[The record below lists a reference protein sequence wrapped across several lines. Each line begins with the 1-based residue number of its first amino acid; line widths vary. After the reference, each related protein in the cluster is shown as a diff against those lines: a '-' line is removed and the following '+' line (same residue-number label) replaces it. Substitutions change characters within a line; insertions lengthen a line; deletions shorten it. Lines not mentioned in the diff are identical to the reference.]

1 MGTAGRKVAAA
12 AATGALLAALAACGS
27 GSSTSSENA
36 AKGTA
41 GGSASPGTAAGAATG
56 APGGPSAA
64 AGSGAATPS
73 GDAAGGGAA
82 ASAAAAGGTPEAGAT
97 GPGAATSG
105 AASAGG
111 SSAGT
116 AGTGPGTAGATTGAA
131 TAGASGGGA
140 GGAGGAGQPAT
151 GPDSDTALLDSA
163 LLALLLPDQKA
174 MTGWEEEK
182 RRVDTA
188 DHATTCTAAAPCKG
202 KPLSGTARF
211 ASGEVV
217 VRFGVDTLP
226 GRAQAQERLKEA
238 YGAYADATK
247 YSPADIGL
255 LGTESRAFQGELA
268 GRDGVAIVLRA
279 GTAVATVTTEGGPVD
294 PAGTRRL
301 AAMLVA
307 RIEQAQAGRTPDA
320 ALGAG

>member
-41 GGSASPGTAAGAATG
+41 GASASPGTTAGAATG
-56 APGGPSAA
+56 GTGAPSAA
-64 AGSGAATPS
+64 AGSGTATPS

-82 ASAAAAGGTPEAGAT
+82 AGGTPAAGAT
-97 GPGAATSG
+97 GPGAATPG
-105 AASAGG
+105 AATAGG

-116 AGTGPGTAGATTGAA
+116 AGTAGTGSGTAGAATG
-131 TAGASGGGA
+131 GASAGGA
-140 GGAGGAGQPAT
+140 GGAGGTGGAGQPAT

-163 LLALLLPDQKA
+163 LVALLLPDQKA

-226 GRAQAQERLKEA
+226 GRAQAQDRYKEA

-247 YSPADIGL
+247 YGPADIGL
-255 LGTESRAFQGELA
+255 LGTESRAYQGQLA

-279 GTAVATVTTEGGPVD
+279 GTVVATVTTEGGPVD

-320 ALGAG
+320 ALG

>member
-41 GGSASPGTAAGAATG
+41 GASATPGATADAATG
-56 APGGPSAA
+56 GTGAPSAA
-64 AGSGAATPS
+64 AGSGTAAPS
-73 GDAAGGGAA
+73 GDPAGG
-82 ASAAAAGGTPEAGAT
+82 AAAGGTPAAGAS
-97 GPGAATSG
+97 GPGAATPG
-105 AASAGG
+105 ATAAGG
-111 SSAGT
+111 STAGT
-116 AGTGPGTAGATTGAA
+116 AGAGAGAAGTTTG
-131 TAGASGGGA
+131 GASSGGAAGA
-140 GGAGGAGQPAT
+140 GGTGGAGQPAT

-163 LLALLLPDQKA
+163 LVALLLPDQKA

-202 KPLSGTARF
+202 KPLSGSARF
-211 ASGEVV
+211 AAGEVV

-226 GRAQAQERLKEA
+226 GRAQAQDRYKEA
-238 YGAYADATK
+238 YGAYADASK
-247 YSPADIGL
+247 YGPADVGL
-255 LGTESRAFQGELA
+255 LGTESRAFKGDLA

-279 GTAVATVTTEGGPVD
+279 GTVVATVTTEGGPVD

-320 ALGAG
+320 ALG

>member
-41 GGSASPGTAAGAATG
+41 GASATPGATADAATG
-56 APGGPSAA
+56 GTGAPSAA
-64 AGSGAATPS
+64 AGSGTAAPS
-73 GDAAGGGAA
+73 GDPAGG
-82 ASAAAAGGTPEAGAT
+82 AAAGGTPAAGAS
-97 GPGAATSG
+97 GPGAATPG
-105 AASAGG
+105 ATAAGG
-111 SSAGT
+111 STAGT
-116 AGTGPGTAGATTGAA
+116 AGAGAGATGTTTG
-131 TAGASGGGA
+131 GASSGGA
-140 GGAGGAGQPAT
+140 GGAGGAAGAGGTGGAGQPAT

-163 LLALLLPDQKA
+163 LVALLLPDQKA

-202 KPLSGTARF
+202 KPLSGSARF
-211 ASGEVV
+211 AAGEVV

-226 GRAQAQERLKEA
+226 GRAQAQDRYKEA
-238 YGAYADATK
+238 YGAYADASK
-247 YSPADIGL
+247 YGPADVGL
-255 LGTESRAFQGELA
+255 LGTESRAFKGDLA

-279 GTAVATVTTEGGPVD
+279 GTVVATVTTEGGPVD

-320 ALGAG
+320 ALG

>member
-41 GGSASPGTAAGAATG
+41 GASASPGTTADAATG
-56 APGGPSAA
+56 GTGAPSAA
-64 AGSGAATPS
+64 AGSGTATPS
-73 GDAAGGGAA
+73 GDPAVGG
-82 ASAAAAGGTPEAGAT
+82 AAAGGTPAAGTAGA
-97 GPGAATSG
+97 GAATAG
-105 AASAGG
+105 AAAGG
-111 SSAGT
+111 SSGGTAGTAGT
-116 AGTGPGTAGATTGAA
+116 AGTGSGTAGATTGAA
-131 TAGASGGGA
+131 TGGAAGGGA

-226 GRAQAQERLKEA
+226 GRAQAQDRYKEA

-247 YSPADIGL
+247 YGPADIGL
-255 LGTESRAFQGELA
+255 LGTESRAFKGDLA

-279 GTAVATVTTEGGPVD
+279 GTVVATVTTEGGPVD

-301 AAMLVA
+301 AAMLVS

-320 ALGAG
+320 VLG

>member
-41 GGSASPGTAAGAATG
+41 GASASPGTTAGAAAGGTG
-56 APGGPSAA
+56 APSAA
-64 AGSGAATPS
+64 AGTGTATPS

-82 ASAAAAGGTPEAGAT
+82 AGGTPAAGTAGAGAATPGAAAGGSSGGA
-97 GPGAATSG
+97 
-105 AASAGG
+105 
-111 SSAGT
+111 AGT
-116 AGTGPGTAGATTGAA
+116 AGTGSGTAGATTGAA
-131 TAGASGGGA
+131 TT

-202 KPLSGTARF
+202 KPLSGSARF

-226 GRAQAQERLKEA
+226 GRAQAQDRYKEA

-247 YSPADIGL
+247 YGPADIGL
-255 LGTESRAFQGELA
+255 LGTESRAYQGQLA

-279 GTAVATVTTEGGPVD
+279 GTVVATVTTEGGPVD
-294 PAGTRRL
+294 QAGTRRL
-301 AAMLVA
+301 AAMLVT

-320 ALGAG
+320 VLG

>member
-27 GSSTSSENA
+27 GSSTSSESA

-41 GGSASPGTAAGAATG
+41 GAPVSPGATVDASAIGTAA
-56 APGGPSAA
+56 PRAA
-64 AGSGAATPS
+64 AASGTATPS
-73 GDAAGGGAA
+73 GAAAGGGAG
-82 ASAAAAGGTPEAGAT
+82 AAGTPAARATAPGATTPAATAGAGAT
-97 GPGAATSG
+97 
-105 AASAGG
+105 
-111 SSAGT
+111 
-116 AGTGPGTAGATTGAA
+116 TAGATTG
-131 TAGASGGGA
+131 GASGTSG
-140 GGAGGAGQPAT
+140 GGAGQPAT
-151 GPDSDTALLDSA
+151 GPDSETALLDSA
-163 LLALLLPDQKA
+163 LVALLLPDQKA

-188 DHATTCTAAAPCKG
+188 DHVTTCTAAAPCTG

-211 ASGEVV
+211 GAGEVI

-226 GRAQAQERLKEA
+226 GRAQAQDRLKAA
-238 YGAYADATK
+238 YGAYADGTG

-255 LGTESRAFQGELA
+255 LGTESRAFQGQLA
-268 GRDGVAIVLRA
+268 GRDGVAVVLRA
-279 GTAVATVTTEGGPVD
+279 GTVVATVTTEGGPVD

-301 AAMLVA
+301 AAMLVK

-320 ALGAG
+320 GLDPA

>member
-41 GGSASPGTAAGAATG
+41 GASASPGTTADAATG
-56 APGGPSAA
+56 GAGAPSAA
-64 AGSGAATPS
+64 AGTGSATPS
-73 GDAAGGGAA
+73 GDPAGGGAA
-82 ASAAAAGGTPEAGAT
+82 AGGTPAAGTAGAGAATPGAAAGGSSG
-97 GPGAATSG
+97 GAAGT
-105 AASAGG
+105 
-111 SSAGT
+111 AGT
-116 AGTGPGTAGATTGAA
+116 AGTGSGTAGATTGAA
-131 TAGASGGGA
+131 TG

-202 KPLSGTARF
+202 KPLSGSARF

-226 GRAQAQERLKEA
+226 GRAQAQDRYKEA

-247 YSPADIGL
+247 YGPADIGL
-255 LGTESRAFQGELA
+255 LGTESRAYQGQLA

-279 GTAVATVTTEGGPVD
+279 GTVVATVTTEGGPVD
-294 PAGTRRL
+294 QAGTRRL

-320 ALGAG
+320 VLG

>member
-41 GGSASPGTAAGAATG
+41 GASASPGTTADAAAGGTG
-56 APGGPSAA
+56 APSAA
-64 AGSGAATPS
+64 AGTGTATPS

-82 ASAAAAGGTPEAGAT
+82 AGGTPAAGTAGAGAATPGAAAGGSSGGA
-97 GPGAATSG
+97 
-105 AASAGG
+105 
-111 SSAGT
+111 AGT
-116 AGTGPGTAGATTGAA
+116 AGTGSGAAGATTGAA
-131 TAGASGGGA
+131 TT

-202 KPLSGTARF
+202 KPLSGSARF

-226 GRAQAQERLKEA
+226 GRAQAQDRYKEA

-247 YSPADIGL
+247 YGPADIGL
-255 LGTESRAFQGELA
+255 LGTESRAYQGQLA

-279 GTAVATVTTEGGPVD
+279 GTVVATVTTEGGPVD
-294 PAGTRRL
+294 QAGTRRL
-301 AAMLVA
+301 AAMLVT

-320 ALGAG
+320 VLG

>member
-27 GSSTSSENA
+27 GSSTSSEGA

-41 GGSASPGTAAGAATG
+41 GAPASPGTSAGAATGGATASPSGAGEGTATPPGGAAAGGAGTGGTPAAGATAPGATAPGTTAGAGGTGAATAAGGASAGTAAGTAAGAA
-56 APGGPSAA
+56 
-64 AGSGAATPS
+64 
-73 GDAAGGGAA
+73 
-82 ASAAAAGGTPEAGAT
+82 GGTG
-97 GPGAATSG
+97 
-105 AASAGG
+105 
-111 SSAGT
+111 
-116 AGTGPGTAGATTGAA
+116 GTGGT
-131 TAGASGGGA
+131 GG
-140 GGAGGAGQPAT
+140 GGAGQPAT

-163 LLALLLPDQKA
+163 LVALLLPDQKA

-188 DHATTCTAAAPCKG
+188 DHVTTCTAAAPCTG

-211 ASGEVV
+211 GAGEVI

-255 LGTESRAFQGELA
+255 LGTESRAFQGQLA
-268 GRDGVAIVLRA
+268 GRDGVAVVVRA
-279 GTAVATVTTEGGPVD
+279 GTVVATVTTEGGPVD

-301 AAMLVA
+301 AAMLVK

-320 ALGAG
+320 GLDPA

>member
-1 MGTAGRKVAAA
+1 
-12 AATGALLAALAACGS
+12 GS
-27 GSSTSSENA
+27 GT
-36 AKGTA
+36 
-41 GGSASPGTAAGAATG
+41 
-56 APGGPSAA
+56 
-64 AGSGAATPS
+64 ATPS

-82 ASAAAAGGTPEAGAT
+82 AGGTPAAGAT
-97 GPGAATSG
+97 GPGAATPG
-105 AASAGG
+105 AATAGG

-116 AGTGPGTAGATTGAA
+116 AGTAGTGSGTAGAATG
-131 TAGASGGGA
+131 GASAGGA
-140 GGAGGAGQPAT
+140 GGAGGTGGAGQPAT

-163 LLALLLPDQKA
+163 LVALLLPDQKA

-226 GRAQAQERLKEA
+226 GRAQAQDRYKEA

-247 YSPADIGL
+247 YGPADIGL
-255 LGTESRAFQGELA
+255 LGTESRAYQGQLA

-279 GTAVATVTTEGGPVD
+279 GTVVATVTTEGGPVD

-320 ALGAG
+320 ALG

>member
-41 GGSASPGTAAGAATG
+41 GASASPGTTAGAATG
-56 APGGPSAA
+56 GTGTPSAA
-64 AGSGAATPS
+64 AGSGSATPS
-73 GDAAGGGAA
+73 GDAAGG
-82 ASAAAAGGTPEAGAT
+82 AAAGGTPAAGAT
-97 GPGAATSG
+97 GPGAATPG
-105 AASAGG
+105 AATAGG

-116 AGTGPGTAGATTGAA
+116 AGTAGTGSGTAGAATG
-131 TAGASGGGA
+131 GASAGGA
-140 GGAGGAGQPAT
+140 GGAGGTGGAGQPAT

-163 LLALLLPDQKA
+163 LVALLLPDQKA

-226 GRAQAQERLKEA
+226 GRAQAQDRYKEA

-247 YSPADIGL
+247 YGPADIGL
-255 LGTESRAFQGELA
+255 LGTESRAYQGQLA

-279 GTAVATVTTEGGPVD
+279 GTVVATVTTEGGPVD

-320 ALGAG
+320 ALG

>member
-1 MGTAGRKVAAA
+1 
-12 AATGALLAALAACGS
+12 
-27 GSSTSSENA
+27 
-36 AKGTA
+36 
-41 GGSASPGTAAGAATG
+41 
-56 APGGPSAA
+56 
-64 AGSGAATPS
+64 
-73 GDAAGGGAA
+73 
-82 ASAAAAGGTPEAGAT
+82 
-97 GPGAATSG
+97 
-105 AASAGG
+105 
-111 SSAGT
+111 
-116 AGTGPGTAGATTGAA
+116 
-131 TAGASGGGA
+131 GGA
-140 GGAGGAGQPAT
+140 GGAGGTGGAGQPAT

-163 LLALLLPDQKA
+163 LVALLLPDQKA

-226 GRAQAQERLKEA
+226 GRAQAQDRYKEA

-247 YSPADIGL
+247 YGPADIGL
-255 LGTESRAFQGELA
+255 LGTESRAYQGQLA

-279 GTAVATVTTEGGPVD
+279 GTVVATVTTEGGPVD

-320 ALGAG
+320 ALG